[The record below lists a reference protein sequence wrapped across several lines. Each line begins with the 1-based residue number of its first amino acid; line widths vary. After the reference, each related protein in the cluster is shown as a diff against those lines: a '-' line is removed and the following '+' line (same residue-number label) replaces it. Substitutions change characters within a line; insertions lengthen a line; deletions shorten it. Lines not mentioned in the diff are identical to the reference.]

1 MAPEVGYWNLRG
13 YGQPIRLL
21 LAHSGTEFVEKRFN
35 MSLKKDNDSDLSE
48 WSSGYDLS
56 EWYNVKFSFGLD
68 FPNCPYYIDGD
79 VKLSQSFAIMKYL
92 GRKHNLVPKTEEEKI
107 RVDLIEG
114 EALDMRFNW
123 STLCYSAQEE
133 FEKKKPEF
141 LTKLST
147 KLKEISDFLG
157 AHEWFAG
164 KTMTYMD
171 FIMYEILYGHST
183 LEPKAL
189 EDFKNLQAFLERFR
203 ALESI
208 SAYMKSDKFIAY
220 PINGP
225 MAAFGGK

>member
-133 FEKKKPEF
+133 FV
-141 LTKLST
+141 
-147 KLKEISDFLG
+147 
-157 AHEWFAG
+157 
-164 KTMTYMD
+164 
-171 FIMYEILYGHST
+171 
-183 LEPKAL
+183 
-189 EDFKNLQAFLERFR
+189 R
-203 ALESI
+203 
-208 SAYMKSDKFIAY
+208 
-220 PINGP
+220 
-225 MAAFGGK
+225 